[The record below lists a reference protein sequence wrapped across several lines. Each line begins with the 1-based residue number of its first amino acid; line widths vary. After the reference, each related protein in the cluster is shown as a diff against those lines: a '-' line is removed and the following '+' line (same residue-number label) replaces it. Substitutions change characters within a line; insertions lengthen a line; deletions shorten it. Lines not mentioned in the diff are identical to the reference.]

1 MGPFELADYVGLD
14 VLAAAARGLAEAHG
28 PRFAPPRLLLERVE
42 KGHLGVKTGK
52 GFYDHG

>member
-28 PRFAPPRLLLERVE
+28 PRFSPPRLLLERVE
-42 KGHLGVKTGK
+42 NGHLGRKTGK